1 MVIASA
7 SELNGYVRD
16 LNLNMNLNQN
26 PIPDDPKK
34 VCHGN
39 RTPGVCVARIWMVI
53 SGRAMKCA
61 SIIGEAKTLHFFK
74 YLH

>member
-1 MVIASA
+1 MTWPPNLLATSGWLPLEHTQIIASA

-34 VCHGN
+34 AYHGS
-39 RTPGVCVARIWMVI
+39 GSRI
-53 SGRAMKCA
+53 
-61 SIIGEAKTLHFFK
+61 
-74 YLH
+74 Y